1 MSRVADVLELLSTAD
16 DRWTTL
22 RADGRAWQHGAVA
35 LEAFLR
41 GVPERSRSRMGRAGG
56 DGDGAPDSEESWRVW
71 LAGRTTQ
78 RAEFKVEDDPY
89 VVVRDGA
96 FWWSWSPRYGRQTN
110 DGRPNMEVGL
120 APALDLLEPAGA
132 LGLLDIEVLNEGRLA
147 GRLAFLVRGVAAE
160 TLDVPEDLARGA
172 PGLGAGADEYLLH
185 VDAER
190 GVLLRSEARLRG
202 RPFRIVEMRSVAFDE
217 AFEPGIFDPPGPAAE
232 EVVSLQDE
240 RLVPIDELANAAGF
254 PVWVPERVR
263 ADATIDATISPAIP
277 RLGVPAAVRLT
288 YATFDPD
295 EDEPFWLSLVE
306 SPEPMPA
313 PPEVSWREEGELR
326 VGSPDR
332 IGRARVRLVRAGTH
346 VELTGEG
353 MAERDLLAFSRSL
366 VPLPP
371 GPPALAPRGA

>member
-1 MSRVADVLELLSTAD
+1 MSRLGDVLELLSTAD

-22 RADGRAWQHGAVA
+22 RADGRAWRHGAVA
-35 LEAFLR
+35 LEAFL
-41 GVPERSRSRMGRAGG
+41 GGLPERRRSRMAAPGRDAVRE
-56 DGDGAPDSEESWRVW
+56 SEESWRVW
-71 LAGRTTQ
+71 LAGRTNR
-78 RAEFKVEDDPY
+78 RAEFTVEDDPY

-96 FWWSWSPRYGRQTN
+96 SWWSWSPRYGRQTN

-120 APALDLLEPAGA
+120 GPALDLLEPAGT
-132 LGLLDIEVLNEGRLA
+132 LGLLNIDVVNEGRLA
-147 GRLAFLVRGVAAE
+147 GRPAFLVRATPGQG
-160 TLDVPEDLARGA
+160 LDVPENLPAGA
-172 PGLGAGADEYLLH
+172 PGLGVGADEYLLH

-232 EVVSLQDE
+232 EVVSLQDD

-277 RLGVPAAVRLT
+277 RLGVPAAVRVT

-306 SPEPMPA
+306 SREPMPA
-313 PPEVSWREEGELR
+313 PPEVAWREEGELR

-332 IGRARVRLVRAGTH
+332 TGRARVRLFRAGTH

-371 GPPALAPRGA
+371 GPPALAPRRA